1 MRYFSLSVFK
11 TALKRRCCRCVG
23 LRDGVELL
31 LLLLLLAAGR
41 GHDLTRLENVPRE
54 IFKQIETTQL

>member
-1 MRYFSLSVFK
+1 
-11 TALKRRCCRCVG
+11 VG
-23 LRDGVELL
+23 LRDGVELLL